1 MILLPLWFD
10 ICLIQIGKLLNIG
23 KAIDEEG
30 MLCVERMAIHLVE
43 GMIGCVG
50 VSEFDDGISMRARLD
65 KIRQRRGLD
74 LPMALSSLVVPWQ
87 GNIIGLDCSAFP
99 CKLLRNFCQESLKF

>member
-1 MILLPLWFD
+1 MVLLPLWFD
-10 ICLIQIGKLLNIG
+10 ICLIQIGKLLNIC
-23 KAIDEEG
+23 KAIDEKG

-43 GMIGCVG
+43 GMSGCVG
-50 VSEFDDGISMRARLD
+50 VSKFNDGISVQAQLD
-65 KIRQRRGLD
+65 KIRQRHGLD

-87 GNIIGLDCSAFP
+87 DNIIRLDRGTLP